1 MKVKEKEAPIRECY
15 IFFRLETTE
24 GVRFKART
32 VIVRMKRWRLC
43 LVNL

>member
-1 MKVKEKEAPIRECY
+1 MKEKEALIRECY

-32 VIVRMKRWRLC
+32 VAVRMERWRAY